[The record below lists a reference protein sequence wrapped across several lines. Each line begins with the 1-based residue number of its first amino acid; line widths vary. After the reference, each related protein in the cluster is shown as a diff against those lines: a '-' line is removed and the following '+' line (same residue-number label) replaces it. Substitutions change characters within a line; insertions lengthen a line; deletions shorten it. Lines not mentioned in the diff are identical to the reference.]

1 MEGMEVDSMRLFEL
15 RVEKMLSQE
24 DLHQLSGVSRDTI
37 SRLERGE
44 SQAQYRTIRK
54 LADALESHN
63 GNSSRKASGYRKQ
76 GSFGSRTYSILLVY
90 SLKSHD
96 QLA

>member
-1 MEGMEVDSMRLFEL
+1 MGGMEVDSIRLFEL

-54 LADALESHN
+54 LADALEVP
-63 GNSSRKASGYRKQ
+63 YRE
-76 GSFGSRTYSILLVY
+76 LL
-90 SLKSHD
+90 KKG
-96 QLA
+96 

>member
-15 RVEKMLSQE
+15 RVEKMLTQE

-54 LADALESHN
+54 LADALEVP
-63 GNSSRKASGYRKQ
+63 YRE
-76 GSFGSRTYSILLVY
+76 LL
-90 SLKSHD
+90 KKG
-96 QLA
+96 

>member
-1 MEGMEVDSMRLFEL
+1 MEVDSMRLFEL

-54 LADALESHN
+54 LADALEVP
-63 GNSSRKASGYRKQ
+63 YRE
-76 GSFGSRTYSILLVY
+76 LL
-90 SLKSHD
+90 KKG
-96 QLA
+96 

>member
-1 MEGMEVDSMRLFEL
+1 MPNYVGMEVDSMRLFEL

-54 LADALESHN
+54 LADALEVP
-63 GNSSRKASGYRKQ
+63 YRE
-76 GSFGSRTYSILLVY
+76 LL
-90 SLKSHD
+90 KKK
-96 QLA
+96 

>member
-1 MEGMEVDSMRLFEL
+1 MEGMEVDSIRLFEL

-54 LADALESHN
+54 LADALEVP
-63 GNSSRKASGYRKQ
+63 YRE
-76 GSFGSRTYSILLVY
+76 LL
-90 SLKSHD
+90 KKG
-96 QLA
+96 

>member
-1 MEGMEVDSMRLFEL
+1 MEVDSIRLFEL

-54 LADALESHN
+54 LADALEVPY
-63 GNSSRKASGYRKQ
+63 RELLTKA
-76 GSFGSRTYSILLVY
+76 
-90 SLKSHD
+90 
-96 QLA
+96 